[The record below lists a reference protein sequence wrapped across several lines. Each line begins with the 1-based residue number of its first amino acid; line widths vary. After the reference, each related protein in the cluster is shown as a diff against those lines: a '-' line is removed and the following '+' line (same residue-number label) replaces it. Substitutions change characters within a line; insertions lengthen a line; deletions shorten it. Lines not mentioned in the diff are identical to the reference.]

1 MIEISNYNASSL
13 THQLYSKILNRVKL
27 SDDTNLASRENAFI
41 KDICKRVKQSKT
53 VLYVIEDNND
63 SIGLVALSTTSFE
76 EQPSLQID
84 YIFVN
89 DKYRGLVM
97 NELDNCK
104 PFRYLVGFAIN
115 IANEIKK
122 VVGLRYLLLS
132 PDSDELKEKYK
143 QVDFKELND
152 DWMYFKLK

>member
-13 THQLYSKILNRVKL
+13 THQLHSKIINRVKL
-27 SDDTNLASRENAFI
+27 SDDVNSASRENAFI

-53 VLYVIEDNND
+53 VLYVIEDDNE
-63 SIGLVALSTTSFE
+63 SIGLIAISTTSFE

-89 DKYRGLVM
+89 DRYRGVVVE
-97 NELDNCK
+97 ELDNCK

-115 IANEIKK
+115 IANEIKTK
-122 VVGLRYLLLS
+122 VGLRYLLLS